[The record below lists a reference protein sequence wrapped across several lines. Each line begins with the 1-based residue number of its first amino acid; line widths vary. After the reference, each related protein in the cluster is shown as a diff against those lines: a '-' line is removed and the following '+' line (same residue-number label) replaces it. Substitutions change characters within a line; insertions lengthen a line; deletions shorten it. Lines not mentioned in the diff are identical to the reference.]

1 MPRSNPSLSSFF
13 VSFLQPERNS
23 SKERERCLFILF
35 KFFLSIIHR
44 TINKKFISS
53 GICFDSKPR
62 EFRIPQEQRTID
74 KSIILNNPFKFFQ
87 YLDFSHEDRSN
98 ESNLLTFH
106 FSIIDED
113 LQISSAS
120 LFFLL
125 PLNYASPPPDS
136 RLSFRPVP
144 RASRG

>member
-23 SKERERCLFILF
+23 SKERERDVSLYSSNFSFLLFIEQLTKNLF
-35 KFFLSIIHR
+35 QA
-44 TINKKFISS
+44 
-53 GICFDSKPR
+53 CFDSKSR
-62 EFRIPQEQRTID
+62 EFQIPQEQRTID

-106 FSIIDED
+106 FPIIDED